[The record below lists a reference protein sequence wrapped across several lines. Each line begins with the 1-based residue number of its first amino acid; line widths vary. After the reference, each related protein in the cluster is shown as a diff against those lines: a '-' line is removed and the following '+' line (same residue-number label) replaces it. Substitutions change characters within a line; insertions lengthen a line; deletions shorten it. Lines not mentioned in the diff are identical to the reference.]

1 MKVGV
6 HMAVSIRDVAK
17 AAGVSVSTVSR
28 ALNGYSDVNK
38 ETQQKIQKTVKA
50 LGYQPNQSA
59 KNLASKKQKSLAI
72 IASDMV
78 HEDNKAGTITGNML
92 SGAYRYLNG
101 MGSTA
106 ALYGIDSQMQK
117 QKSFEDFCDCYSIS
131 GAVILGLKVDDPYM
145 KEVGKS
151 KIPCVGI
158 DVAFEG
164 ENGAT
169 IATDEEAAF
178 EAITSYVIG
187 KGHRKLALLKGY
199 SEAQITYKR
208 YAGFLKALKKHKI
221 PEENVTVLLG
231 KFTQQDTYEAVKQ
244 YIQENGKDGATVF
257 LCMSDMMAI
266 GTVRAIQE
274 CGYKI
279 PDDFSVTGFD
289 GLGILNFIHPGITTI
304 DQNIAGKG
312 YIGMKMLQEMVQGE
326 ANYTTLY
333 VPYTIVERESVK
345 TL

>member
-1 MKVGV
+1 
-6 HMAVSIRDVAK
+6 MAVSIRDVAK

-38 ETQQKIQKTVKA
+38 ETQQKIQKTAKA

-72 IASDMV
+72 IVSDMV
-78 HEDNKAGTITGNML
+78 FEDKMGTVTGNML
-92 SGAYRYLNG
+92 SGAYSYLNG
-101 MGSTA
+101 MGGTA
-106 ALYGIDSQMQK
+106 ALYGINSQMQK

-131 GAVILGLKVDDPYM
+131 GAVIQGLKVDDPYM
-145 KEVGKS
+145 KEVGRS

-158 DVAFEG
+158 DVVFEG
-164 ENGAT
+164 GNGAT

-178 EAITSYVIG
+178 EAITSYGIE
-187 KGHRKLALLKGY
+187 KNHRKLALLKGY
-199 SEAQITYKR
+199 SEAQITYRR
-208 YAGFLKALKKHKI
+208 YAGFLKALKKHQI
-221 PEENVTVLLG
+221 PEDEVTVLFG
-231 KFTQQDTYEAVKQ
+231 KFTQQDSCEAVKQ
-244 YIQENGKDGATVF
+244 YIQENGKSKATAF
-257 LCMSDMMAI
+257 ICMSDMMAV
-266 GTVRAIQE
+266 GTVRGIQE

-326 ANYTTLY
+326 ANYTNLY